1 MENTD
6 WSALGFDYR
15 KTDYNVRYSFADG
28 KWSDMVVT
36 DDEYIQMHMSASCLH
51 YGIELFE
58 GLKAFRGV
66 DGKVR
71 LFRVAD
77 NARRIPRRRDYA
89 DLHIHHQ
96 KHRLRTRTN
105 RRHTISFL
113 VQSL

>member
-15 KTDYNVRYSFADG
+15 KTDFNIRYSYTDG

-36 DDEYIQMHMSASCLH
+36 DDEYIHMHMSASCLH

-77 NARRIPRRRDYA
+77 NARRM
-89 DLHIHHQ
+89 
-96 KHRLRTRTN
+96 
-105 RRHTISFL
+105 
-113 VQSL
+113 QSGCGNDRANPWSCLPLSERKWPS